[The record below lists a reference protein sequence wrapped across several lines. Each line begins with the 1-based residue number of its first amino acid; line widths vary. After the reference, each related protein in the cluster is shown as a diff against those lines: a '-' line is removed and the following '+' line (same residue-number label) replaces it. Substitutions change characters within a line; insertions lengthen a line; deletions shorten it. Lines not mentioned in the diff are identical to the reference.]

1 MERNQNYVELWGVA
15 AGEPVFSHEN
25 HTRRFDKFP
34 LRVERL
40 SGQND
45 VPVIVA
51 SEALLR
57 VCPVDEGQSL
67 RIVGQLRSFNNKS
80 GQGNRL
86 VITVFAQSIEPGD
99 GSYFNRILLSGALCK
114 KPVLRHTPLGR
125 SICDVILAVNRH
137 YGRADYLPC
146 IAWGQTAVQ
155 IAGMDVGERL
165 ALEGR
170 VQSRT
175 YTKLLESGSEERT
188 AFEVSIMQL
197 LDVQTTLILVPAADI
212 VDRLNGWE
220 CTVFHAQFLS
230 LIDKRKTLQHKIHH
244 AQQLLTLL
252 ILGIFRQ
259 IMADTSWL
267 VMVLDDV
274 GEETDTFAD
283 LLAGKAALLIFI
295 RSRSLP
301 VIPAKHGLSSHVLT
315 EIKNRSEIRIITNKP
330 TDITVIQAKDLSDRK
345 CMMRFCRFLMHLI

>member
-45 VPVIVA
+45 VPVIV
-51 SEALLR
+51 
-57 VCPVDEGQSL
+57 G
-67 RIVGQLRSFNNKS
+67 
-80 GQGNRL
+80 
-86 VITVFAQSIEPGD
+86 
-99 GSYFNRILLSGALCK
+99 K
-114 KPVLRHTPLGR
+114 KPVLRRTPLGR

-197 LDVQTTLILVPAADI
+197 LD
-212 VDRLNGWE
+212 E
-220 CTVFHAQFLS
+220 
-230 LIDKRKTLQHKIHH
+230 
-244 AQQLLTLL
+244 
-252 ILGIFRQ
+252 
-259 IMADTSWL
+259 
-267 VMVLDDV
+267 
-274 GEETDTFAD
+274 EETEET
-283 LLAGKAALLIFI
+283 ALL
-295 RSRSLP
+295 
-301 VIPAKHGLSSHVLT
+301 
-315 EIKNRSEIRIITNKP
+315 
-330 TDITVIQAKDLSDRK
+330 
-345 CMMRFCRFLMHLI
+345 

>member
-1 MERNQNYVELWGVA
+1 MELNYNRVHLCGQA
-15 AGEPVFSHEN
+15 ADAPILSHIN
-25 HTRRFDKFP
+25 HGCAFYRFT
-34 LRVERL
+34 LSVLRL
-40 SGQND
+40 SGQAD
-45 VPVIVA
+45 KLPVIVPK
-51 SEALLR
+51 ALLDA
-57 VCPVDEGQSL
+57 VPVAAGDTVTV
-67 RIVGQLRSFNNKS
+67 IGQLRSFNNKS

-114 KPVLRHTPLGR
+114 KPVLRRTPLGR

-197 LDVQTTLILVPAADI
+197 LD
-212 VDRLNGWE
+212 E
-220 CTVFHAQFLS
+220 
-230 LIDKRKTLQHKIHH
+230 
-244 AQQLLTLL
+244 
-252 ILGIFRQ
+252 
-259 IMADTSWL
+259 
-267 VMVLDDV
+267 
-274 GEETDTFAD
+274 EETEET
-283 LLAGKAALLIFI
+283 ALL
-295 RSRSLP
+295 
-301 VIPAKHGLSSHVLT
+301 
-315 EIKNRSEIRIITNKP
+315 
-330 TDITVIQAKDLSDRK
+330 
-345 CMMRFCRFLMHLI
+345 